1 MAWPEAL
8 SLEILL
14 QYGTMSGPK
23 SLTIGIT
30 VNLEHYEN
38 LRLEVNSEVKD
49 QDDARD
55 LARFLSDVLGTYGRG
70 DPATAERIENFKKR
84 VLPVMDE
91 RSEAQL
97 TLPKEG
103 ARPAGARV
111 TSAETPSPI
120 PPEIAATPPTPP
132 AAPPAA
138 PAQES
143 GAAAGSA
150 TCEDCSAPVTQAE
163 QKMSMLF
170 ASRVLCRKCLKKV

>member
-1 MAWPEAL
+1 MAGPEAL

-38 LRLEVNSEVKD
+38 LRLEVNGEVKD

-55 LARFLSDVLGTYGRG
+55 LARFLSDVLGSYGHG

-103 ARPAGARV
+103 TRPAGASV
-111 TSAETPSPI
+111 TSAETPSPV
-120 PPEIAATPPTPP
+120 PPEIAATPPPPP

-138 PAQES
+138 TAQES
-143 GAAAGSA
+143 STVAEGA
-150 TCEDCSAPVTQAE
+150 TCEDCGIPVTPAE